1 MSGHAPVKPE
11 WEDRP
16 HGTAAAAVN
25 YSKRKNA
32 CVLLRLQHRVHAAK
46 QHTSYVYPCAS
57 ITVPKERSIPT
68 AWWGENIQDQERR
81 SVDMET
87 KERIREILLELH
99 DDVDYDREDCL
110 VGGKILDSFD
120 LVTLV
125 AELGQEFGIDIT
137 AEDFVPENFN
147 SLDALAAMAERLMEG

>member
-1 MSGHAPVKPE
+1 
-11 WEDRP
+11 
-16 HGTAAAAVN
+16 
-25 YSKRKNA
+25 
-32 CVLLRLQHRVHAAK
+32 
-46 QHTSYVYPCAS
+46 
-57 ITVPKERSIPT
+57 
-68 AWWGENIQDQERR
+68 
-81 SVDMET
+81 MET

-125 AELGQEFGIDIT
+125 TELGQEFGIDIT

>member
-1 MSGHAPVKPE
+1 
-11 WEDRP
+11 
-16 HGTAAAAVN
+16 
-25 YSKRKNA
+25 
-32 CVLLRLQHRVHAAK
+32 
-46 QHTSYVYPCAS
+46 
-57 ITVPKERSIPT
+57 
-68 AWWGENIQDQERR
+68 
-81 SVDMET
+81 MET

-99 DDVDYDREDCL
+99 DDVDYDREACL